1 MNQRL
6 QAILAQKQREVA
18 ELSPV
23 NSAPVHPKPN
33 ANEPGR
39 FERALRQPG
48 VSIITEIKRRS
59 PSAGSLSTTLDAALL
74 AQRYEVS
81 GATAISCLTDQT
93 FFGAEA
99 DDFDHVRCAVTIPV
113 MRKDFILDERQIDQ
127 SVAMQADAILLIVRI
142 LTPTR
147 LAALHQYACACGL
160 DVLVETHDAAEI
172 DAAVDAGARI
182 IGINNR
188 DLDDFSADFE
198 RCLRLRDRIP
208 RACIAVAESAIN
220 TANDISQLRNVGFD
234 AALVGTALVTAAD
247 VDRRL
252 QEFIAA
258 GQSNFRS
265 QVDEVNARAGVAS

>member
-1 MNQRL
+1 MNKQL
-6 QAILAQKQREVA
+6 QAILSQKQREVA
-18 ELSPV
+18 ELPPV
-23 NSAPVHPKPN
+23 NSASVHPKPI

-39 FERALRQPG
+39 FKRALRQPG

-59 PSAGSLSTTLDAALL
+59 PSAGSLSATLDAPLL
-74 AQRYEVS
+74 AKRYEAN
-81 GATAISCLTDQT
+81 GAAAISCLTDQT

-99 DDFDHVRCAVTIPV
+99 DDFDRVHRAVNIPV
-113 MRKDFILDERQIDQ
+113 LRKDFILDERQIDE
-127 SVAMQADAILLIVRI
+127 SVALQADAILLIVRI
-142 LTPTR
+142 LTPKR
-147 LAALHQYACACGL
+147 LAALHQYAIDCGL

-172 DAAVDAGARI
+172 DAAIDAGARI

-188 DLDDFSADFE
+188 DLDDFSTDFE

-208 RACIAVAESAIN
+208 TACIAVAESAIN
-220 TANDISQLRNVGFD
+220 TADDITRLRNVGFD

-252 QEFIAA
+252 QQIIDA
-258 GQSNFRS
+258 GQGNFRS